1 MGKEQL
7 KAKLMAWNKQV
18 SYDKEQRGGDDQDT
32 WNLAKK
38 QDEELKEAESKDRL
52 ALEAQRK
59 ISYDQDELYYR
70 ILRVERMADKVKDY
84 ASQKDIKN
92 IMSEINAINQQLNGI
107 AISGLSVNAPSRPLK
122 TTYVGLSRSP
132 AS

>member
-38 QDEELKEAESKDRL
+38 QDEELKEAESKDRQ

-92 IMSEINAINQQLNGI
+92 IMSEINAINQQLN
-107 AISGLSVNAPSRPLK
+107 SRVPTAQSQQRLRTPNTNK
-122 TTYVGLSRSP
+122 
-132 AS
+132 

>member
-92 IMSEINAINQQLNGI
+92 IMSEINAINQ
-107 AISGLSVNAPSRPLK
+107 
-122 TTYVGLSRSP
+122 
-132 AS
+132 